1 MDRALVHT
9 QSEIEDFNNGLR
21 CVKNIPFDLVP
32 KELIEQIR
40 PYADPPTY
48 EQWLDWC
55 PYFNNMSNYWNLA
68 LIDKENK
75 IVGFQYGTWDPLGAE
90 MHIIR
95 GVIHPKFFKISGKI
109 LKRWIDDVR
118 ALAKELGMRRI
129 YWITCRSKAFLRKL
143 PNDLKIMKAEVLEVQ
158 NV

>member
-1 MDRALVHT
+1 LWITILLLFFNPLFKRVYCY
-9 QSEIEDFNNGLR
+9 SERL
-21 CVKNIPFDLVP
+21 
-32 KELIEQIR
+32 
-40 PYADPPTY
+40 
-48 EQWLDWC
+48 
-55 PYFNNMSNYWNLA
+55 
-68 LIDKENK
+68 DKENK

-95 GVIHPKFFKISGKI
+95 GVLHPKFFRISGKV

-118 ALAKELGMRRI
+118 KLAKELGMRRI
-129 YWITCRSKAFLRKL
+129 YWMTCRSKAFLRKL